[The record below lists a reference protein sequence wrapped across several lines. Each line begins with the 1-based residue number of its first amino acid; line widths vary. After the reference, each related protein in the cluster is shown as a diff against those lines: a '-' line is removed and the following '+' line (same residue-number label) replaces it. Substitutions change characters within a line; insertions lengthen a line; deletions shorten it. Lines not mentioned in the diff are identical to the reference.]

1 MGRGRMLGSLALV
14 ASLAGTGWA
23 AEEAD
28 DSGRRVERTIEVR
41 GPGHGLAYADGG
53 FVGVSLEELS
63 AEELKTLKLEDTGG
77 AKVTKVLRGGPA
89 EKAGLEDGDVIVR
102 FLGEPVVSARRMVR
116 MVYETPPG
124 RSVKVEVR
132 RAGAPL
138 TLSVTVGE
146 GRGRGERLGDNVE
159 QFLDHMQLRDLNEPS
174 GMLRWQ
180 ERAPRLEG
188 LLEEHRARPRLGV
201 RCQVISG
208 QLAQYFHLDRA
219 SGVLVTDVEA
229 DSPAAKA
236 GMKAGDVILSLDS
249 ESIDDGTELRR
260 RVAQAE
266 EGATLKFKLMRDGK
280 PLELAVTLNKTDADR
295 PRSKA

>member
-1 MGRGRMLGSLALV
+1 MGRGRMLGLLALA

-23 AEEAD
+23 GEEAD

-63 AEELKTLKLEDTGG
+63 ADELKTLKLEDTGG
-77 AKVTKVLRGGPA
+77 AKITKVLRGGPA
-89 EKAGLEDGDVIVR
+89 EKAGLQDGDVIVR

-132 RAGAPL
+132 REGAPL

-146 GRGRGERLGDNVE
+146 GRGRGERMGDNVE

-174 GMLRWQ
+174 GVRRWR

-188 LLEEHRARPRLGV
+188 LEEHRSRPRLGV
-201 RCQVISG
+201 RCQVVSG

-229 DSPAAKA
+229 DSPAGRA
-236 GMKAGDVILSLDS
+236 GMKAGDIILSLDS

-280 PLELAVTLNKTDADR
+280 PLELAVKLDKPEADR